1 MPTGLINIGNTCYLN
16 STLQCLV
23 HIDELNMFLD
33 RHPPTDLLIKEY
45 NDLRILIQQGHT
57 HVTPNRFVYVIQHVC
72 NEKKMDLFTSFQQYD
87 LSEFL
92 RFMLNE
98 FHTSLKH
105 SVQIPITGQLTP
117 IDKKCVEMIIRT
129 YSNDYSF
136 IIDQFYGVSVSTIE
150 TDKIQSIVPD
160 SFFMLDLPIP
170 SSPNTTIY
178 DCFNLYTDTEHFDW
192 HDDTSNTYIPATKK
206 IQFWKLP
213 KLLFVV
219 FKRFTNENHKN
230 NQPIA
235 VPFIVNLYGLTYELV
250 CVCNHYGNVN
260 GGHYSTVVKKE
271 NWIEFDDGTVSIVPD
286 NKVITPHAYCL
297 LFRKNS

>member
-33 RHPPTDLLIKEY
+33 QHLPTDLLIKEY
-45 NDLRILIQQGHT
+45 NDLRILIQQGHN
-57 HVTPNRFVYVIQHVC
+57 HVTPNRFVYVVQHVC

-105 SVQIPITGQLTP
+105 NVQIPIPSQLTP
-117 IDKKCVEMIIRT
+117 IDKKCVEMIIRN

-136 IIDQFYGVSVSTIE
+136 IIDHFYGISVSTIE
-150 TDKIQSIVPD
+150 TDKIQSIIPD

-178 DCFNLYTDTEHFDW
+178 DCFNLYTETEHFDW

-213 KLLFVV
+213 KLLFIV

-230 NQPIA
+230 NQPID
-235 VPFIVNLYGLTYELV
+235 VPFMLDLYGLNYQLV

-260 GGHYSTVVKKE
+260 GGHYSTVVKKD
-271 NWIEFDDGTVSIVPD
+271 NWIEFDDGSVSILPD